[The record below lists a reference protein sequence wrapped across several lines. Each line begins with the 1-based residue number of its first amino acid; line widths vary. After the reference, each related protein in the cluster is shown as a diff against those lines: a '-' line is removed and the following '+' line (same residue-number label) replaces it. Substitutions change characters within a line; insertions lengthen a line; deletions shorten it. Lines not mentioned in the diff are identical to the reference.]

1 MSNSRQDY
9 QHQHPLKSLSNSDVL
24 RINFNLLISFI
35 AMSMMGPCY
44 DTHLAIS
51 ISIIFQAQPSDKP
64 EKKNSVT
71 PNPVAFLPIDVC
83 T

>member
-1 MSNSRQDY
+1 MSNSSQDY
-9 QHQHPLKSLSNSDVL
+9 QHQHPLQSLSNSAVL

-35 AMSMMGPCY
+35 AMSMLGPCY

-64 EKKNSVT
+64 EKKIQ
-71 PNPVAFLPIDVC
+71 LQPIL
-83 T
+83 